1 MTRLAAR
8 GKKRWCQ
15 DEACGLPF
23 YDLNKVDFACPNC
36 GAAYRPIAVV
46 PIAAAGERYGRRS
59 APVVLPLAP
68 LKPVIEPEA
77 ELAAEAEADADEP
90 EADESGFNEVLL
102 EPEDES
108 DAVEIEPIAKDGASD

>member
-23 YDLNKVDFACPNC
+23 YDLNKTDFACPNC
-36 GAAYRPIAVV
+36 GAAYRPIVAA
-46 PIAAAGERYGRRS
+46 PIATGSERYGRRP
-59 APVVLPLAP
+59 APVIPLAP
-68 LKPVIEPEA
+68 LKPVAEPEA
-77 ELAAEAEADADEP
+77 ETAADAEEEP

-108 DAVEIEPIAKDGASD
+108 DDVAIEPVAKGDASD